1 MKQTVKTNTFA
12 LISFCC
18 GLLVLVSLV
27 LYWFLYLV
35 PVRLPPR
42 IPMVVIDRLHQEIMD
57 FSVTIRNY
65 SALVAVITAIL
76 AFGEIKKKDGA
87 EKGRFF
93 AWIGL
98 ILGIVWIIIGVFISG
113 VFMLARYMN

>member
-1 MKQTVKTNTFA
+1 MKQSVKTNTLA
-12 LISFCC
+12 LVSFSC
-18 GLLVLVSLV
+18 GLIVILSLG

-42 IPMVVIDRLHQEIMD
+42 IPMVVIDRLHREIMD

-76 AFGEIKKKDGA
+76 AFKEIKKKDGA
-87 EKGRFF
+87 EKGKFL

-98 ILGIVWIIIGVFISG
+98 ILGIVWIIIGILISSVF
-113 VFMLARYMN
+113 VLARYMS